1 MNKSFNV
8 ITAYCHNRGIGLYN
22 KLPWPNLKEDM
33 LHFKRIT
40 SNSIEGKMNAVIMGR
55 KTFESIQKPLPNR
68 LNVVISRTYH
78 YNSNNVITVPTLS
91 CALNACD
98 NNYISNQ
105 YVIGGSD
112 VFYDALYNYGLHC
125 DNVYTTEIDKEYNV
139 DKYFPKLPTYFKLVD
154 SYTKNNKE
162 HDINM
167 TFKTFKNISDIESEE
182 NEYLNC
188 LNDILINGEYVADR
202 TGTGT
207 LSLFGKNMKFN
218 ISTVEQNDM
227 KLYKIPMLTTKKMYF
242 RGILVELLWFL
253 RGGINASWLQDRNV
267 HIWDG
272 NTSREFLDSR
282 GLYDY
287 KVGDIGP
294 GYGHQWVNWG
304 GDWRKNIDIKH
315 LINSSNGINQIK
327 NIIETLKSDP
337 TSRRCVLSAWNVSD
351 LDKMAL
357 PPCHMMYVFKVSD
370 HHKDVKTLNCKVLLR
385 SNDMFLGSPFNILSA
400 SLLTVLI
407 GKAVNMNPGAIEL
420 SIVDAHIYVDHIEQV
435 KKQLDRTPLDFPY
448 LTVDSTINSWEDML
462 GLDEKD
468 FKIRNYHSWGGL
480 KGKMAV

>member
-22 KLPWPNLKEDM
+22 KLPWPHLKEDM
-33 LHFKRIT
+33 QHFKHIT
-40 SNSIEGKMNAVIMGR
+40 SNSIKGKQNAVIMGR
-55 KTFESIQKPLPNR
+55 KTFESIQKPLSNR
-68 LNVVISRTYH
+68 LNVVISR
-78 YNSNNVITVPTLS
+78 SNNYTRDNVVTVPTLS
-91 CALNACD
+91 AALNVC
-98 NNYISNQ
+98 NNKYISDK
-105 YVIGGSD
+105 YIIGGSS
-112 VFYDALYNYGLHC
+112 VYYDTLYNYGLQC
-125 DNVYTTEIDKEYNV
+125 DNIYATEIDKEYNV
-139 DKYFPKLPTYFKLVD
+139 DRFFPTLPEYFKLVD
-154 SYTKNNKE
+154 SFTKHNNE

-167 TFKTFKNISDIESEE
+167 TFKTFKNIADIESEE
-182 NEYLNC
+182 NEYLEC
-188 LNDILINGEYVADR
+188 LNDILTNGERIRDR
-202 TGTGT
+202 TGVGT

-218 ISTVEQNDM
+218 ISTFEKDGM
-227 KLYKIPMLTTKKMYF
+227 KMYKIPMLTTKKMYF

-287 KVGDIGP
+287 NVGDIGP

-304 GDWRKNIDIKH
+304 GDWRENTNIEH
-315 LINSSNGINQIK
+315 STGINQIE
-327 NIIETLKSDP
+327 NIIETLKTDP

-351 LDKMAL
+351 VDKMAL

-385 SNDMFLGSPFNILSA
+385 SNDMFLGSPFNILST

-407 GKAVNMNPGAIEL
+407 GKVVGMNPGAIEL

-435 KKQLDRTPLDFPY
+435 KKQLDRMPIEFPY
-448 LTVDSTINSWEDML
+448 LTVDANINSWEDML
-462 GLDEKD
+462 GLDEKN
-468 FKIRNYHSWGGL
+468 FTIHNYHSWKEL